1 MSGKFG
7 LIGTI
12 TLDHISHKSGSPWKG
27 IGGVLY
33 QAAVLCALG
42 KEVFLYTNLGQDL
55 ADDVQRIIKK
65 WPTLQRRRINL
76 VAGSGNLVHLHY
88 PQSGEREE
96 ILKSVVPPLESSGI
110 IQDLPR
116 LDMLILVINS
126 GFDIELKDWQS
137 VVREAS
143 CPIWIDV
150 HSLPL
155 SRELS
160 VKRKY
165 LPLLDWRKWTE
176 GVHFV
181 QANRIEMAS
190 MLGHPERRPSQ
201 EEMRSF
207 AEQAFNSG
215 TEGVFVTLGK
225 EGVLVMTPAESRHIF
240 LPDVEE
246 VVDTTGC
253 GDVFCASTAVALSE
267 GKDPFR
273 ASASGLELASKAA
286 KARGIEETY
295 IGVRTS

>member
-12 TLDHISHKSGSPWKG
+12 TLDHICYKSGSPWKG

-33 QAAVLCALG
+33 QASVLCALG

-55 ADDVQRIIKK
+55 ADDVERIIKK
-65 WPTLQRRRINL
+65 WPTLQRRGINL
-76 VAGSGNLVHLHY
+76 VAGSGNLVDLRY

-96 ILKSVVPPLESSGI
+96 ILKSVVPPLDSSGI

-116 LDMLILVINS
+116 LDMLILVVNS
-126 GFDIELKDWQS
+126 GFDIELKDWQR
-137 VVREAS
+137 VVRKTS
-143 CPIWIDV
+143 CSIWIDV

-155 SRELS
+155 SRKLS

-165 LPLLDWRKWTE
+165 RPLLDWRKWTE
-176 GVHFV
+176 GVHFI
-181 QANRIEMAS
+181 QANRKEMAS
-190 MLGHPERRPSQ
+190 MLGHPERKPSQ

-207 AEQAFNSG
+207 AEQAFSSG
-215 TEGVFVTLGK
+215 TEAVFVTLGK
-225 EGVLVMTPAESRHIF
+225 KGVLVMTPAESRR
-240 LPDVEE
+240 LSSPEVGE

-267 GKDPFR
+267 GKDPIM
-273 ASASGLELASKAA
+273 ASSSGLKLASKAA
-286 KARGIEETY
+286 KARGVEETY
-295 IGVRTS
+295 TVVRPS